1 MLSPGY
7 DMAPGSHGLTEGM
20 FHAQGLHKISP
31 VKIQVWGTSGRLGK
45 SRMIFLWEHGH
56 WWVSHAPVHGP
67 TVILTLTRPVRP
79 SRLHGKPKRTGYE
92 KMCWGDL
99 GSEDGYDN
107 NVLPV
112 YKRKKKPPRTE
123 ILLLTDASLQASDYS
138 KRVIHPSQGNSLLST
153 PMCFESHR
161 AYNRIVRQYLS
172 EVPKATGGKAFTP
185 QTRVRY
191 TNQAFF
197 LMRERLRSNLFI
209 QCTGYSL
216 PTS

>member
-1 MLSPGY
+1 MENQKEQGTRRCVEEIWEVRM
-7 DMAPGSHGLTEGM
+7 DMITMYCLCIKE
-20 FHAQGLHKISP
+20 
-31 VKIQVWGTSGRLGK
+31 
-45 SRMIFLWEHGH
+45 
-56 WWVSHAPVHGP
+56 
-67 TVILTLTRPVRP
+67 
-79 SRLHGKPKRTGYE
+79 
-92 KMCWGDL
+92 
-99 GSEDGYDN
+99 
-107 NVLPV
+107 
-112 YKRKKKPPRTE
+112 KKKPPRTE